1 MRWGDFAAKIRNIFQ
16 PAEFVKRND
25 DGTLQIQT
33 AYNRI
38 IDNVEP
44 SYPYGFKAKATKGKV
59 TVLCAGGNLDAV
71 QVLPV
76 EDMENAPELEDGDV
90 ALYSEGGACVICRAD
105 GTTEVNGTQNGGVV
119 IGSELKKQLSAM
131 TARVDA
137 IYNALQKSPTTAQD
151 GGAAYKS
158 AIVTALSAVTQKE
171 DFSNI
176 ESDKVKHGTGAK
188 K

>member
-1 MRWGDFAAKIRNIFQ
+1 MSWGDFAAKIRNIFQ

-76 EDMENAPELEDGDV
+76 EDMEDAPELEDGDV
-90 ALYSEGGACVICRAD
+90 ALYSEGGVYVICRAD
-105 GTTEVNGTQNGGVV
+105 GTIEIKNNKQSLNQLMLDLTDILKKFGVFGSSTAQKTDPTTTQNIVQW
-119 IGSELKKQLSAM
+119 ENNWKKLFKEIS
-131 TARVDA
+131 DA
-137 IYNALQKSPTTAQD
+137 
-151 GGAAYKS
+151 
-158 AIVTALSAVTQKE
+158 
-171 DFSNI
+171 
-176 ESDKVKHGTGAK
+176 
-188 K
+188 